1 MTAPAE
7 ATPRRGLFPS
17 ARIPAPTGGV
27 YLPNPRALSV
37 TCGDSSPKGRAKA
50 VSSKRMQNC
59 MRKAFP
65 LRGRWQPEGLTDEV
79 LRQWCGAADSPSVS
93 IIGLRTESL
102 VGAPLPGCSKGGN
115 AGGRGRPPLRTYTKR
130 ISRRGDPCGRPPE
143 PPPIS
148 KPFWTAREGGPYG
161 HIQTA
166 LLVRRFTNRPERREQ
181 VPRPTSK
188 TTSTDLSF

>member
-1 MTAPAE
+1 
-7 ATPRRGLFPS
+7 
-17 ARIPAPTGGV
+17 
-27 YLPNPRALSV
+27 
-37 TCGDSSPKGRAKA
+37 
-50 VSSKRMQNC
+50 
-59 MRKAFP
+59 MRKVFP

-130 ISRRGDPCGRPPE
+130 ISRRGDPCGCPPE

-166 LLVRRFTNRPERREQ
+166 LLVRRFTNRLTRRAGASPPPYIQ
-181 VPRPTSK
+181 NNLHRFVILRRSRRISGPTVARCVGDS
-188 TTSTDLSF
+188 SLRSE